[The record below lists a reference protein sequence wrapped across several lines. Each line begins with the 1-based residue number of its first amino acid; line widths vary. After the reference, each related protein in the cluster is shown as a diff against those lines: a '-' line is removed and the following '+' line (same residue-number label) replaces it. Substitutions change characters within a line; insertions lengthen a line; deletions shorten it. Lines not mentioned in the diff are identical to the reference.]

1 MNPDPE
7 SEAPGDIHD
16 NDPELLIATDED
28 SVTLTM
34 RYLGNAVAW
43 ITATEFLLSIQRKR
57 RAPELHLHLAITP
70 CPVDPTAM
78 ADAPKIFTDAFNEFL
93 DSREGL
99 PGSLSSN
106 VDSWSKEFAQ
116 KLKLQEFTGTVH
128 CEASLMGAIVKY
140 GGQANT
146 EGRTM
151 QNANISAILRV
162 GSQSACTFG
171 STLLILFFLH
181 KALPIS
187 QGQSES
193 QKNVVGAVT
202 PLRLS

>member
-7 SEAPGDIHD
+7 NEAPGDIHD

-57 RAPELHLHLAITP
+57 RARELHLHLAITP

-93 DSREGL
+93 DSRGGL

-106 VDSWSKEFAQ
+106 VDSWSKGFAQ

-140 GGQANT
+140 GGQVNT
-146 EGRTM
+146 EGRTT
-151 QNANISAILRV
+151 QNANISTILRV
-162 GSQSACTFG
+162 CSQLAYTFG

-181 KALPIS
+181 RALPTS
-187 QGQSES
+187 QEQSEL
-193 QKNVVGAVT
+193 QKNVVGAAT
-202 PLRLS
+202 HLQLS